1 MGGFEKGRQK
11 MKKNVFLTLT
21 GIETIVVGLYLAFE
35 RHVFQDDPHD
45 KFVHVSQRMGDIN
58 WAVILITIG
67 VMATVIGMTKF
78 NRWHAQSIMMII
90 LSGLWCAYFVVFL
103 IQDIHFPMIIQLKT
117 IMTGFVFAQILV
129 EARFGGGE
137 Q

>member
-1 MGGFEKGRQK
+1 
-11 MKKNVFLTLT
+11 MKRNIFLTLT
-21 GIETIVVGLYLAFE
+21 GIETIIVGLYLAFE
-35 RHVFQDDPHD
+35 RHVFQDDPND
-45 KFVHVSQRMGDIN
+45 KFVHVSQHMGDID

-67 VMATVIGMTKF
+67 IVATAIGMTKLS
-78 NRWHAQSIMMII
+78 RWHAQSIMMIV

-117 IMTGFVFAQILV
+117 IMAGFVFIQILV
-129 EARFGGGE
+129 EARFGGGA